1 MEHYEII
8 FFTLEDGTQPAR
20 EYIESLSVKM
30 RARIAKIIALLRE
43 YGGQVRM
50 PYSEYLQDGIFQIRA
65 QQEGNISRVLYFFNN
80 GQRIV
85 LPNGFTKKTA
95 KTPPSEIERAKRYKA
110 EYERKEAEANE

>member
-50 PYSEYLQDGIFQIRA
+50 PYSEYL
-65 QQEGNISRVLYFFNN
+65 
-80 GQRIV
+80 
-85 LPNGFTKKTA
+85 
-95 KTPPSEIERAKRYKA
+95 
-110 EYERKEAEANE
+110 

>member
-43 YGGQVRM
+43 YGGQVRS
-50 PYSEYLQDGIFQIRA
+50 PTL
-65 QQEGNISRVLYFFNN
+65 NIC
-80 GQRIV
+80 
-85 LPNGFTKKTA
+85 KTVSFRSG
-95 KTPPSEIERAKRYKA
+95 PS
-110 EYERKEAEANE
+110 RKEISPVFYIFSTMGKELF

>member
-50 PYSEYLQDGIFQIRA
+50 PYSEYLQDVIFQIRA

-85 LPNGFTKKTA
+85 LTMALQRK
-95 KTPPSEIERAKRYKA
+95 PPRRPQ
-110 EYERKEAEANE
+110 RD